1 MDTAAALFGG
11 FTEEQIR
18 RYGRHIILPEIGGQ
32 GQRRLLDSRV
42 LLIGAGGLGSPN
54 ALYLGAAGIGTIGIV
69 DDDVVESSNLQRQV
83 AHTTADI
90 GRSKVESAAEAI
102 RAINPDVNVITY
114 KTRITSANALDIIR
128 DYDLVVDGC
137 DSFATRYLVN
147 DACVMLGRT
156 DIYGSIFRFEGQVS
170 VFAPRQGPCY
180 RCLFPQ
186 PPPAGMVPTCQEA
199 GVLGILPGIVG
210 LMQANEAV
218 KQLLGIGR
226 TLAGRLLLF
235 DALDMSFRTMTV
247 RRDPQCPVCGD
258 NPEITELID
267 YEEFCDVHF

>member
-1 MDTAAALFGG
+1 METATALFGG
-11 FTEEQIR
+11 FTEDQIR

-32 GQRRLLDSRV
+32 GQRRLLESRV

-54 ALYLGAAGIGTIGIV
+54 ALYLGAAGIGTIGLV
-69 DDDVVESSNLQRQV
+69 DDDVVEASNLQRQV
-83 AHTTADI
+83 AHSTADI
-90 GRSKVESAAEAI
+90 GRSKVDSAAESI
-102 RAINPDVNVITY
+102 RAINPDVNVVTH
-114 KTRITSANALDIIR
+114 KTRITSKNAMEIIK

-147 DACVMLGRT
+147 DACVMLGKP

-170 VFAPRQGPCY
+170 VFVPGQGPCY

-186 PPPAGMVPTCQEA
+186 PPPAGMVPSCQEA

-226 TLAGRLLLF
+226 TLMGRLLLF
-235 DALDMSFRTMTV
+235 DALDMSFRTMNV
-247 RRDPQCPVCGD
+247 RRDPECPLCGE

>member
-258 NPEITELID
+258 NPEITGLID

>member
-218 KQLLGIGR
+218 KHLLGIGR